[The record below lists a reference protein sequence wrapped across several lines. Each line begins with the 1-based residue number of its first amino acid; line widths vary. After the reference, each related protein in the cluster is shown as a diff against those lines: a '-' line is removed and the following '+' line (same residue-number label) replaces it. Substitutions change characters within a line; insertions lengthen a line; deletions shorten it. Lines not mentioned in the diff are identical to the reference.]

1 MSKHSKWAKVK
12 NQKGAVDAKRGQI
25 FTKLARNIT
34 VAAREGGG
42 DPNFNFKLRMAIE
55 KAKSA
60 NMPKDN
66 IDRAVA
72 KGAGG
77 GEGAALRELVY
88 EAFGPAGSAFVIT
101 ALSDNSNRTA
111 GEVKNILAKNGGTLA
126 GQGAVMWQFQ
136 KIGVI
141 RIQNA
146 EFRMQ
151 NEELELKLIDT
162 GAEDIKKEDDFVVI
176 FTKPEN
182 LQKAKEVLDK
192 ENIAAGSADMEYV
205 AKEPKEVSDAEWEK
219 IESLIDALDEN
230 EDVDEVYTNVV

>member
-12 NQKGAVDAKRGQI
+12 QYKGAIDAKRGQI

-34 VAAREGGG
+34 VAAREGGA
-42 DPNFNFKLRMAIE
+42 DANFNFKLRMAIE

-66 IDRAVA
+66 IDRAIA
-72 KGAGG
+72 KGVGG

-111 GEVKNILAKNGGTLA
+111 GEVKNILSKNGGTLA
-126 GQGAVMWQFQ
+126 GQGAVMWQFGKLGIIRTSKDLGL
-136 KIGVI
+136 KIKDK
-141 RIQNA
+141 
-146 EFRMQ
+146 
-151 NEELELKLIDT
+151 ELELIDA
-162 GAEDIKKEDDFVVI
+162 GAEDIKYEEDGVII

-182 LQKAKEVLDK
+182 LQKVKEVLDK
-192 ENIAAGSADMEYV
+192 ENITAESADIEYV
-205 AKEPKEVSDAEWEK
+205 AKEPKEATDAEWEK
-219 IESLIDALDEN
+219 IESLIDAIDEN
-230 EDVDEVYTNVV
+230 DDVDEIYTNVK